1 MIEACKTLANNN
13 QTAIKEVLNE
23 TFDKTL
29 NEQLTAIT
37 EKNRKHFYDIEKVSE
52 RTKSSLSFLT
62 TYIIGGFLLIVILL
76 SVNLYLVYDYTSV
89 GKKFLTNIDET
100 LRGNAKYWW
109 DEEKKQLYFK
119 YIEK

>member
-13 QTAIKEVLNE
+13 KTAIKEVLNE